1 MLASQ
6 RLNSLGDAMRIVPV
20 ALALF
25 LGASSAGAQDY
36 PCSQI
41 KLVVPYPAG
50 GATDVASRIVA
61 ERLDAVFKKPFFVEN
76 RGGATGNIGTVAV
89 VTAPPDGCTLLVN
102 ATIIATF
109 IHSFSKLSYDPF
121 KDLAP
126 VGAVGVTPTLIVAAP
141 SIPANDI
148 KGLVEWSK
156 TKPDGRNYSTA
167 GYGLQQHLASEEIAQ
182 RTGAKFAH
190 VAYRGGGTAMTDL
203 IAARLDFGGFA
214 KHQVELEVVRTT
226 KPLIASAQ
234 LKGLAIVAD
243 KRSELVPDI
252 PTTTE
257 QGLPGMNS
265 HGVHFMIFAPAA
277 TPKAVVA
284 MLGVELKKIIA
295 EPELNQRFA
304 GIGFDATPMTADEV
318 AAAMH
323 KTEADL
329 SPVIKR
335 LNINLD

>member
-156 TKPDGRNYSTA
+156 TKPDGLNYSTA

-182 RTGAKFAH
+182 RTGAKFTH

-203 IAARLDFGGFA
+203 IAARLDFGGFLA
-214 KHQVELEVVRTT
+214 GTT

-318 AAAMH
+318 AAAMR

-335 LNINLD
+335 LNIKLD